1 MEDDFQA
8 SKLGEQTVVVTF
20 AKTGYSGVAAGREG
34 VQDVPIW
41 GTGELEAPMGCPG
54 EGGARKCLGKW
65 VWGSI

>member
-1 MEDDFQA
+1 M
-8 SKLGEQTVVVTF
+8 VTF

-54 EGGARKCLGKW
+54 EGGAGKSGAPFEPQW
-65 VWGSI
+65 HSGGGDVTGPPKECAK